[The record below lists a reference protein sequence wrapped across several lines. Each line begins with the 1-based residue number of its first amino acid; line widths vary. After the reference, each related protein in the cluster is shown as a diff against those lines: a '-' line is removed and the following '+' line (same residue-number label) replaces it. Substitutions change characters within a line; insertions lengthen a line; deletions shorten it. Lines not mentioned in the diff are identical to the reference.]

1 MCPTPTPICY
11 NILRKRLEG
20 WSPNLGRLDR
30 KHSWHVGTRLRA
42 HWSSPRDLRRGVIA
56 WSHGDQGSKARISA
70 DRETEESRALG
81 VDGGNTWHRCLPLKA
96 NVQMLWR
103 AGTLQ
108 GAQELLTRAVY
119 VAWTQDRPESLSMK
133 KITVLSYLTEGASQ
147 QPEKHPQNTRWHL

>member
-30 KHSWHVGTRLRA
+30 KHSWHVGTRLGA

-70 DRETEESRALG
+70 DRETKNPEHSGWMEETLG
-81 VDGGNTWHRCLPLKA
+81 TGASHWKPMCRCS
-96 NVQMLWR
+96 V
-103 AGTLQ
+103 Q

-119 VAWTQDRPESLSMK
+119 VAWTRDRPESLSTK